1 MSSDVIQQFYD
12 VYHQRQPDLLNNLLA
27 PSYVGEVN
35 GRAIVGVEAAKGFI
49 QTFLTAFPDV
59 HYTLHD
65 RISSEQKVI
74 TRWSATATHRG
85 SFAGI
90 EATHKPV
97 TMLGITIFAIA
108 DNRIQALWSVWD
120 VFGLT
125 QQLRP

>member
-12 VYHQRQPDLLNNLLA
+12 VYHQRQPDLLNTLLT

-65 RISSEQKVI
+65 RITSGQKVV
-74 TRWSATATHRG
+74 TRWSATATHQG

-108 DNRIQALWSVWD
+108 DNRIKTLWSVWD

-125 QQLRP
+125 QQLHP

>member
-1 MSSDVIQQFYD
+1 
-12 VYHQRQPDLLNNLLA
+12 
-27 PSYVGEVN
+27 VGEVN

-49 QTFLTAFPDV
+49 ETFLTAFPDV
-59 HYTLHD
+59 HYTVLD
-65 RISSEQKVI
+65 RITSEQKVVI
-74 TRWSATATHRG
+74 RWSATATHQG

-90 EATHKPV
+90 EATQKPV

-125 QQLRP
+125 QQLSS